1 MFNSAKYSPY
11 VLILDNAPK
20 ADHEV
25 LPVTGEGHDGHRVGV
40 LGLAGGGGGAGPE
53 AGHVPAAAPDG
64 DGEVIE

>member
-1 MFNSAKYSPY
+1 MKYPLY
-11 VLILDNAPK
+11 VLILDNAAQ

-25 LPVTGEGHDGHRVGV
+25 LPVPGEGHDGHRVGV
-40 LGLAGGGGGAGPE
+40 LGLAGGGGGAGSE